1 MNPDSLLDLVFD
13 APAVETQMPSMDYLP
28 AIQKQK
34 ELEALLAAQQVHIF
48 KIISSVLMYLHE

>member
-28 AIQKQK
+28 ALQRQK
-34 ELEALLAAQQVHIF
+34 ELEAQLAAQQVR
-48 KIISSVLMYLHE
+48 MWNRA